1 MATTIQIKRA
11 SSATDN
17 DISGLGNLSAGE
29 LAVSYGNGPAHDN
42 SGGRLF
48 VGNSAGG
55 GNIIIGGEYFTSLL
69 DHAPGSLQN
78 TSALIT
84 NSSGKLDD
92 LKVDDI
98 QIDGTTISSID
109 TNKNILITPH
119 GTGKTVVSNLYIDD
133 VNTTLEEKVED
144 LIGANVVGGTGL
156 SASYNDT
163 SGNTTLSLD
172 QESVQD
178 IVGAQIDTNGSHSG
192 ISVTYQDSD
201 ADGAL
206 DFSLT
211 NTTVT
216 AGSYGSSSAI
226 PTFTVDAQGRL
237 TAAGTAS
244 ITTTLD
250 IAADGGTDNGVV
262 LGTDTLTITG
272 GNGVTTDVSGDT
284 ITVNVDADQS
294 GVVTAVG
301 NLTVGSGSADASVQS
316 DGDHNLVLKTGNAT
330 TGTVTLANG
339 ANGNI
344 VIAPD
349 GTGVVN
355 VDTSRITGVSD
366 PVNDDDAANKAYVD
380 ATKSGLDVKESVR
393 IATTAALDALTYTQ
407 ANGKLTK
414 NASGNI
420 NSSTGLGQSVT
431 LVANDRVLVKDQAE
445 TRQNGIYVIT
455 TVGDGSNAFI
465 LTRASD
471 ADTGAEFTG
480 GSFTF
485 VEEGTNGENGYVF
498 THNGASTL
506 NDGTLNDNT
515 QLTVSQFSGAGQISP
530 GTGLTKSGN
539 TIDAV
544 GSSTILA
551 NANSLEVN
559 SSGTQYQILVS
570 GGTAGNAA
578 AWGTLPLGESAAVSG
593 TLAVGTGG
601 TGLASYT
608 AGDMMYA
615 SGTTTIAKLAK
626 GTANQFMTTN
636 GSVPSWTS
644 TIDAGTF

>member
-17 DISGLGNLSAGE
+17 AVSGLGNLSAGE

-48 VGNSAGG
+48 VGNSSGG
-55 GNIIIGGEYFTSLL
+55 GNIVIGGEYFAGLL

-98 QIDGTTISSID
+98 QINGTTISSID

-119 GTGKTVVSNLYIDD
+119 GTGKTVVSNLYIGD

-144 LIGANVVGGTGL
+144 LIGANVIGGTGL
-156 SASYNDT
+156 SATYNDT

-172 QESVQD
+172 QEAVQD
-178 IVGAQIDTNGSHSG
+178 ITGAQIATNGSHSG

-211 NTTVT
+211 NSGVT

-262 LGTDTLTITG
+262 LGTDTLTVTG
-272 GNGVTTDVSGDT
+272 GNGVTTAVSGDT

-316 DGDHNLVLKTGNAT
+316 DGNHNLILKTGNAT
-330 TGTVTLANG
+330 TGTVTLSNG

-445 TRQNGIYVIT
+445 TRQNGIYVVT

-485 VEEGTNGENGYVF
+485 VEEPTASIVFPDLVKPVPGDICPAPEN
-498 THNGASTL
+498 
-506 NDGTLNDNT
+506 
-515 QLTVSQFSGAGQISP
+515 
-530 GTGLTKSGN
+530 
-539 TIDAV
+539 
-544 GSSTILA
+544 
-551 NANSLEVN
+551 
-559 SSGTQYQILVS
+559 
-570 GGTAGNAA
+570 
-578 AWGTLPLGESAAVSG
+578 
-593 TLAVGTGG
+593 
-601 TGLASYT
+601 
-608 AGDMMYA
+608 
-615 SGTTTIAKLAK
+615 
-626 GTANQFMTTN
+626 
-636 GSVPSWTS
+636 
-644 TIDAGTF
+644 